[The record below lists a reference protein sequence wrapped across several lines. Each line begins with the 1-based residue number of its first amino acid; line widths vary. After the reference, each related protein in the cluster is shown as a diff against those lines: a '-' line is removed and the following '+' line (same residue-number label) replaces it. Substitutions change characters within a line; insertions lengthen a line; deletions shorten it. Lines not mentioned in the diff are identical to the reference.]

1 MSEENTNNIVPA
13 MLSEGEA
20 VIPAHKVEE
29 FKAAVEEILQASQE
43 IVEETVVEETVVEDT
58 AVEEKV
64 ETKVEEVAAELNL
77 EPKISVVEEAEE
89 KNVIS
94 SSSQKRTKP
103 SDFAAGITDV
113 AGGVIGTGAVK
124 RKPSSKKQNE
134 EAKPDKV
141 AVHSS
146 RNVSWAG
153 VGKVYRGYNIVTK
166 EQADKWLTRGHI
178 RLATPEEVAQEFG
191 L

>member
-1 MSEENTNNIVPA
+1 MSEENTSNIVPA

-43 IVEETVVEETVVEDT
+43 IAEETVVEETVVEETVVE
-58 AVEEKV
+58 EKV
-64 ETKVEEVAAELNL
+64 ETRVEEVAAELNL
-77 EPKISVVEEAEE
+77 DPKISVVEEAEE

-124 RKPSSKKQNE
+124 RKPAIKQPSK
-134 EAKPDKV
+134 PVTDRV
-141 AVHSS
+141 AIRST
-146 RNVSWAG
+146 RNVSWVG
-153 VGKVYRGYNIVTK
+153 VGKVLKGTNIVTQ
-166 EQADKWLTRGHI
+166 EQADKWLTRDHVT
-178 RLATPEEVAQEFG
+178 LVSPEEVAQEFG
-191 L
+191 K